1 MNQQRQKFN
10 KAMERLEN
18 DLETLTNTMYATL
31 QRQIISYVIRQIVLK
46 SNHLISVMLPDTW
59 HCHHDEEGNQEN
71 TKEWIRSL
79 VQEQPFTDV

>member
-46 SNHLISVMLPDTW
+46 SNHLISVMLPDT
-59 HCHHDEEGNQEN
+59 
-71 TKEWIRSL
+71 
-79 VQEQPFTDV
+79 

>member
-18 DLETLTNTMYATL
+18 DLETLINTMYATL
-31 QRQIISYVIRQIVLK
+31 QRQIISYVIRQKVLK

-59 HCHHDEEGNQEN
+59 HSHHDEEENQEN
-71 TKEWIRSL
+71 TKE
-79 VQEQPFTDV
+79 

>member
-46 SNHLISVMLPDTW
+46 SNHLISVMLPET
-59 HCHHDEEGNQEN
+59 
-71 TKEWIRSL
+71 
-79 VQEQPFTDV
+79 